1 MPKNKVKFGLK
12 NVHYAP
18 LTLTGGV
25 PSYDT
30 PIPIPGAVSMSLS
43 VNGEPENFYA
53 DDGVYY
59 VINNNMGYEGDL
71 EIALIPE
78 SFRTGPLGEAL
89 DGNNVLVERSDTQ
102 LAPFALLFEF
112 DGDQKHIR
120 HVLYNC
126 TASRPSIEGN
136 TKEET
141 LEVKTET
148 LTIKA
153 APLPDGKVKAKTGDS
168 TDSTVYEGWYG
179 SVYVAS
185 TSANVAKLSALSITG
200 VTLTP
205 AFDANITNYTAPTTD
220 ATNVVTATA
229 ADSASVTLLVNGSSH
244 TSGEAATW
252 NTGTN
257 TVVAIVSKS
266 GYVSRTY
273 TITVTKSAS

>member
-1 MPKNKVKFGLK
+1 MPNNKVKFGLK

-112 DGDQKHIR
+112 DGDHKHIR

-153 APLPDGKVKAKTGDS
+153 APLPDGKVKVKTGDS

-205 AFDANITNYTAPTTD
+205 AFDANITNYTAATTD

-273 TITVTKSAS
+273 TVTVTKSAS

>member
-1 MPKNKVKFGLK
+1 MSINKVKFGLK

-30 PIPIPGAVSMSLS
+30 PIPIPGAVSISLS

-78 SFRTGPLGEAL
+78 SFHTGPLGEAL

-102 LAPFALLFEF
+102 LAPFALQFEF
-112 DGDQKHIR
+112 DGDQKYIR

-205 AFDANITNYTAPTTD
+205 AFDANITNYTATTTD

-252 NTGTN
+252 NSGTN

>member
-1 MPKNKVKFGLK
+1 MANNKVKYGLK

-18 LTLTGGV
+18 LTFNDGV
-25 PSYDT
+25 PSYAA
-30 PIPIPGAVSMSLS
+30 PIPIPGAVSLSLS

-53 DDGVYY
+53 DNGVYY
-59 VINNNMGYEGDL
+59 VINNNMGYDGDL

-78 SFRTGPLGEAL
+78 TFRTGPLGESL
-89 DGNNVLVERSDTQ
+89 DANNVLVERSDTQ

-120 HVLYNC
+120 HVMYNC
-126 TASRPSIEGN
+126 TASRPNVEGN
-136 TKEET
+136 TKEES

-153 APLPDGKVKAKTGDS
+153 TPLPDGKVKAKTGDI

-185 TSANVAKLSALSITG
+185 TAVNIAKLSALSITG

-205 AFDANITNYTAPTTD
+205 TFDANITNYTAETTD
-220 ATNVVTATA
+220 ASNVVTATA
-229 ADSASVTLLVNGSSH
+229 ADSASVTLLVNGTAH
-244 TSGEAATW
+244 TSGQAASW
-252 NTGTN
+252 NSGTN
-257 TVVAIVSKS
+257 TVVAIVTKS

>member
-1 MPKNKVKFGLK
+1 MPNNKVKFGLK

-18 LTLTGGV
+18 VTFSDGV
-25 PSYDT
+25 PSFAT
-30 PIPIPGAVSMSLS
+30 PIAIPGAVNMSL
-43 VNGEPENFYA
+43 NIKGEPENFYA
-53 DDGVYY
+53 DDGVSF

-78 SFRTGPLGEAL
+78 SFRTGPLGEVL
-89 DGNNVLVERSDTQ
+89 DANNVLVEQSDKQ
-102 LAPFALLFEF
+102 LTPFALLFEF

-168 TDSTVYEGWYG
+168 TDSTVYDGWYG
-179 SVYVAS
+179 SVYIATS
-185 TSANVAKLSALSITG
+185 SANVAKLSALSITG

-205 AFDANITNYTAPTTD
+205 AFDANITNYTATTTD

-229 ADSASVTLLVNGSSH
+229 ADSASVTLLVNGSAH

-273 TITVTKSAS
+273 TVTVTKSAA

>member
-1 MPKNKVKFGLK
+1 MANNKVKFGLK

-53 DDGVYY
+53 DDRVYY

-153 APLPDGKVKAKTGDS
+153 APLPDGKVKAKTGAS
-168 TDSTVYEGWYG
+168 TDSTVYDGWYG

-185 TSANVAKLSALSITG
+185 TSVNVAKLSALSITG

-205 AFDANITNYTAPTTD
+205 AFNANITNYTATTTD

-273 TITVTKSAS
+273 TVTVTKSAS

>member
-1 MPKNKVKFGLK
+1 MANNKVKFGLK

-205 AFDANITNYTAPTTD
+205 AFDSNITSYTATTTD

>member
-1 MPKNKVKFGLK
+1 MSKNKVKFGLK

-18 LTLTGGV
+18 LTFSGSTPV
-25 PSYDT
+25 FDT
-30 PIPIPGAVSMSLS
+30 PIAIPGAVNMSLS
-43 VNGEPENFYA
+43 IKGEPENFYA
-53 DDGVYY
+53 DNGVYF

-78 SFRTGPLGEAL
+78 SFRTGPLGESL
-89 DGNNVLVERSDTQ
+89 DGNNVLVEQSDKQ
-102 LAPFALLFEF
+102 LSPFALLFEF

-126 TASRPSIEGN
+126 TASRPSIEGS
-136 TKEET
+136 TKEES

-153 APLPDGKVKAKTGDS
+153 APLPDGKIKAKTGDN

-179 SVYVAS
+179 SVYEPQS
-185 TSANVAKLSALSITG
+185 TANVAKLSALSITG

-205 AFDANITNYTAPTTD
+205 AFDANITNYTASTTD
-220 ATNVVTATA
+220 ASNVVSATA
-229 ADSASVTLLVNGSSH
+229 ADSASASILVNGSSH
-244 TSGEAATW
+244 TSGQSASW

-257 TVVAIVSKS
+257 TVIVSVTKS
-266 GYVSRTY
+266 GYISRTY
-273 TITVTKSAS
+273 TITVTKSGS